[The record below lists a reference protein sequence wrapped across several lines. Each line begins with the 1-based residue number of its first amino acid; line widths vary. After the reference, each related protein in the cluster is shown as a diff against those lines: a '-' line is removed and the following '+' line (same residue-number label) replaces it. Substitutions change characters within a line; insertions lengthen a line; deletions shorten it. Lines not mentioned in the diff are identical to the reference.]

1 MRLTAVSLSLC
12 GLLLLAGNAHAQ
24 NWQTS
29 PCVHDSEHDSGH
41 GSCERRTA
49 TVAAGSSFK
58 VTSGNGN
65 GSIEVR
71 GEDRRDIRIEAEVVG
86 HASSKEDA
94 EKIIHSVEVK
104 ADSSSVTDSGP
115 HWMFNKGY
123 SVNYVLHVPKHL
135 SLDLHTSNGGI
146 SLAHLDAHIRFE
158 TTNGGVDLADLA
170 GDVQGSTTNGG
181 LDVALSGDRWQG
193 AGLYA
198 KTTNGGVD
206 ISVPANYSARLETE
220 TVNGGIDL
228 DFPITVQGKIGKE
241 LNVNLGSGGAVVH
254 ATTVNGG
261 VSLKRS

>member
-1 MRLTAVSLSLC
+1 
-12 GLLLLAGNAHAQ
+12 
-24 NWQTS
+24 
-29 PCVHDSEHDSGH
+29 
-41 GSCERRTA
+41 
-49 TVAAGSSFK
+49 
-58 VTSGNGN
+58 
-65 GSIEVR
+65 
-71 GEDRRDIRIEAEVVG
+71 
-86 HASSKEDA
+86 
-94 EKIIHSVEVK
+94 
-104 ADSSSVTDSGP
+104 VTDSGP

-198 KTTNGGVD
+198 KT
-206 ISVPANYSARLETE
+206 
-220 TVNGGIDL
+220 VNGGIDL

>member
-1 MRLTAVSLSLC
+1 MRLTAVSLSCC
-12 GLLLLAGNAHAQ
+12 GLLMLAGVAHAQ

-29 PCVHDSEHDSGH
+29 PCLHDTGHD
-41 GSCERRTA
+41 SCERRTT
-49 TVAAGSSFK
+49 TVAAGAAFK

-65 GSIEVR
+65 GGIEVR
-71 GEDRRDIRIEAEVVG
+71 GEDRGDIRIEAEIVG
-86 HASSKEDA
+86 HASSRTAA
-94 EKIIHSVEVK
+94 EQIIQSVLIK

-115 HWMFNKGY
+115 HWMINKGY
-123 SVNYVLHVPKHL
+123 QVSYILHVPKHL

-146 SLAHLDAHIRFE
+146 SIAHLDAHVRFA
-158 TTNGGVDLADLA
+158 TTNGGVDLSDLA
-170 GDVQGSTTNGG
+170 GDVKGSTTNGG

-198 KTTNGGVD
+198 ETTNGGVD

-228 DFPITVQGKIGKE
+228 DFPVTVQGKIGKE